1 MADSFLMEHVWN
13 TNLLFNYITYLAYTT
28 FIFSIEDKFRIN
40 VIVETEIVIYNL
52 RIDRLL
58 DRKSVV

>member
-28 FIFSIEDKFRIN
+28 FIFSIEDKS
-40 VIVETEIVIYNL
+40 E
-52 RIDRLL
+52 
-58 DRKSVV
+58 